1 MKIYG
6 KNALYAAIK
15 AERKIEVVYLEQKT
29 SLKEKKF
36 IELLKDKKIK
46 YKICDKKTI
55 DKDFP
60 GLNQGFGAIVEDYQY
75 IDINTIIDPKKRQLF
90 VLLDGLED
98 PHNLGAILRTAD
110 AFSVDAVVIPKN
122 RSVKLNET
130 VIKVSTGAIEYV
142 NVCEVNNLVHTIA
155 LLKEKG
161 FWIVG
166 TDAKTD
172 LEISNIKADTSLAII
187 IGSEGFGMSRLVK
200 ESCDYLV
207 KIPMTGHV
215 NSLNASV
222 SCGIVLNMVRHL
234 QK

>member
-46 YKICDKKTI
+46 YKICDKKII

-75 IDINTIIDPKKRQLF
+75 VDINTIIDPKKRQLF